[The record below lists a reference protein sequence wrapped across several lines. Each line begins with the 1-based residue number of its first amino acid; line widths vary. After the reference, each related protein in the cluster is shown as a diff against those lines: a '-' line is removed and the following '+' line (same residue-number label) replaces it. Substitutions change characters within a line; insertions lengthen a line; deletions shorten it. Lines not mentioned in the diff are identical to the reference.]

1 MGNLSNKRTK
11 SRYKQIFFAVVA
23 LIAVI
28 VGAKIIFFSGSE
40 PENEELIYSG
50 EFANEKIFLSQF
62 LRVFLLTCGSSILIY
77 ILELH
82 NHSSEE
88 VKEFFSDESLSF
100 PECRSHN

>member
-28 VGAKIIFFSGSE
+28 VGAKIIFFSDSE

-50 EFANEKIFLSQF
+50 EFVNETFLSQC
-62 LRVFLLTCGSSILIY
+62 LRDFAHMWLF
-77 ILELH
+77 
-82 NHSSEE
+82 N
-88 VKEFFSDESLSF
+88 
-100 PECRSHN
+100 SH